1 MPDST
6 HIVVRWGR
14 PGDGEATDAAD
25 SLSWPD
31 LDPVARP
38 DHWPTLLRRLAGID
52 APGRYILVLKQGV
65 ALPAQGLAKLLSVA
79 ANLGSGTVSALNNVD
94 PDLNPLPP
102 GASLTAPLAVATID
116 RLCAWLGQDQIFL
129 MDRPGLVAALWAPG
143 TAQRLLDAAWY
154 PGAPPPADLACVSV
168 DSVFAGDPALALD
181 GPAPWPLNDVPA
193 PTDPLE
199 PLRSR
204 WPTDEETDAALAPEL
219 PPVPIPSRDP
229 LPVVLH
235 ICHGWGGGSQRFISD
250 LAEADRK
257 RCHLLLSARGDTPRQ
272 QFGEWLELGSA
283 AAPGLPI
290 ARFPVHP
297 PITDTAIQHPV
308 YEQVVAE
315 VMRRWRVDA
324 VMVSSLIGHSL
335 TALDTDKP
343 TLVVCHDYYPLWPE
357 LHRDFGDRRHRFDRE
372 TMVRELAAGPLT
384 LFRGH
389 DADYWWQLRDA
400 FIGRLLA
407 TRPRMV
413 TPTAQVRDN
422 WQRLAPAL
430 AELDWTVLP
439 HGTRPWPAP
448 ASMLPA
454 APVRRINGDRLR
466 ILVPGRIGGGKGLAL
481 LRPLLD
487 RLDPRCELIFAGAGT
502 AGAELHGRPRVHV
515 LADYQREQLPRL
527 VAALQP
533 DLALLPASVA
543 ETFGYLLSELQSL
556 GLPVL
561 ATAIGSY
568 AERITDGV
576 DGLLVEPDAEAV
588 AARLHALI
596 DDPALL
602 AVIRQRLAAMPPRGT
617 AQMAADYRALLPLTG
632 PDTLPAP
639 AAPTWRDLQQA
650 WLARRAL
657 EIDRHRTRLH
667 QELRLA
673 EVELARRADWGFDL
687 GRQLAERSRW
697 AQSLE
702 ADLGT
707 TRQILG
713 EREAWIESLKTELGT
728 VYGSRS
734 WRLMAPLR
742 VLARKLR
749 GVRTRLVFQWRRFG
763 NLFHRGRLSVATRGL
778 LGTLRHLRKR
788 HGSPGPIS
796 AGTPLATPVSVIPPA
811 LLPTSGD
818 PLVSIVIPVYGKL
831 AYTCACLNSLTE
843 HPGTIPFE
851 VIVVDDHSPDDSA
864 DVLAQV
870 TGLRLIRNAENLGF
884 VGSCNAGAATARG
897 RWLLFLNNDTV
908 ITPGWLEALL
918 GTFDDFP
925 ETGLVGARLV
935 YPDGRLQ
942 EAGGIVFN
950 DGSGWNYGR
959 FEDPNDPR
967 YSYARPSHYCSGAA
981 ILIER
986 RLFDELGGFDQRYAP
1001 AYYEDTDLAF
1011 KVREAGQQVIYQP
1024 ASTVIHFEGITSGTD
1039 LASGIK
1045 RHQVINRESFRERWR
1060 DQLLRQPAPDMPVD
1074 AIARGGKARR
1084 VLVID
1089 ATVPEPDQDSGSVRL
1104 INILRLLRESGRHV
1118 TFFADNRA
1126 YVPGYTE
1133 RLQRLGI
1140 ETLFHP
1146 WLEHPV
1152 NWLREHGPELE
1163 AVLVSRHYIAANYLD
1178 PVRQY
1183 APRARFIFDTVD
1195 LHYLR
1200 EERAAALTGSEE
1212 IRREAAR
1219 TRAQEQR
1226 LIRAADV
1233 TLVVSPAEQ
1242 ALLAGELPGS
1252 RIEVLSNVHPVP
1264 GRRRDFADRH
1274 DLMFVG
1280 GFQHPPN
1287 VDAVQWLCSEVFPQV
1302 RTALPQVRLHIIGS
1316 KMPPEIAHLQADGVV
1331 MHGHVEDLEPFLDD
1345 CRIAV
1350 APLRYGAGVKGKIN
1364 MSMSYGQPVVATG
1377 IAVEGMYLSPD
1388 HDVLVGDDAGTLAA
1402 QIIRLYGDETL
1413 WRRLSDAGMDNVRRH
1428 FSFDAARQ
1436 ALERVLAVRPPSREP
1451 PSTGMAQLP
1460 PIRPAS

>member
-14 PGDGEATDAAD
+14 SGDGGAVDAAEGP
-25 SLSWPD
+25 SWPD
-31 LDPVARP
+31 LDPLARP
-38 DHWPTLLRRLAGID
+38 EHWPILLRRIAEID
-52 APGRYILVLKQGV
+52 LGNHPILVLKQGV
-65 ALPAQGLAKLLSVA
+65 VLSDGALDKLLSSA
-79 ANLGSGTVSALNNVD
+79 RSITAGSVSALNNLD
-94 PDLNPLPP
+94 SELSPLPP
-102 GASLTAPLAVATID
+102 GASLAAPLPVAIVD
-116 RLCAWLGQDQIFL
+116 RLCAWLGQDQAFPTE
-129 MDRPGLVAALWAPG
+129 RPGLIAALWAPD
-143 TAQRLLDAAWY
+143 TAQKLLAAGWS
-154 PGAPPPADLACVSV
+154 PEQAVPAGLVCVAV
-168 DSVFAGDPALALD
+168 DTVFAGDPARALV
-181 GPAPWPLNDVPA
+181 GPEPWPLNDVPA

-204 WPTDEETDAALAPEL
+204 WPTDEDTDAALAPEL
-219 PPVPIPSRDP
+219 PTMPVPSRDP

-250 LAEADRK
+250 LAEADQA

-272 QFGEWLELGSA
+272 QFGEWLELSPA
-283 AAPGLPI
+283 ATPDLPI
-290 ARFPVHP
+290 ARFPIHP
-297 PITDTAIQHPV
+297 SIADTAIQHAV
-308 YEQVVAE
+308 YKQVVAA
-315 VMRRWRVDA
+315 VVQRWRVDA
-324 VMVSSLIGHSL
+324 VMISSLIGHGL
-335 TALDTDKP
+335 AALDTGRP

-357 LHRDFGDRRHRFDRE
+357 LHRDFGDRQRRFDRE
-372 TMVRELAAGPLT
+372 ALAGELAARPLT
-384 LFRGH
+384 LFREH
-389 DADYWWQLRDA
+389 DADYWWRLRNA
-400 FIGRLLA
+400 FIERLLA
-407 TRPRMV
+407 TRPQMV
-413 TPTAQVRDN
+413 TPTAQVRNN
-422 WQRLAPAL
+422 WQHLAPAL
-430 AELDWTVLP
+430 ADLDWAVVP
-439 HGTRPWPAP
+439 HGTTPWQF
-448 ASMLPA
+448 
-454 APVRRINGDRLR
+454 PVSTPSGSAGTATSNTLR
-466 ILVPGRIGGGKGLAL
+466 TLVPGRIAGGKGLAL

-487 RLDPRCELIFAGAGT
+487 RLDPRCELIFVGAGT
-502 AGAELHGRPRVHV
+502 AGAELHGRPRVHL
-515 LADYQREQLPRL
+515 LADYRREQLPQL
-527 VAALQP
+527 VAALNP

-576 DGLLVEPDAEAV
+576 DGLLVDPDAQV
-588 AARLHALI
+588 IAARLRALV
-596 DDPALL
+596 DDPGPLTAIREQL
-602 AVIRQRLAAMPPRGT
+602 AVLPPRST
-617 AQMAADYRALLPLTG
+617 ADMAADYRALLPLVE
-632 PDTLPAP
+632 PAVLPVP
-639 AAPTWRDLQQA
+639 AAPSWRDLQQA

-673 EVELARRADWGFDL
+673 EAELARRADWGFDL
-687 GRQLAERSRW
+687 GRQLAERTRW
-697 AQSLE
+697 AQTLD

-707 TRQILG
+707 TRQILS
-713 EREAWIESLKTELGT
+713 EREAWIASLQGELAQARDDLT
-728 VYGSRS
+728 TIYSSRS
-734 WRLMAPLR
+734 WRLMAPAR

-749 GVRTRLVFQWRRFG
+749 ALRTMLAFRFRRFG
-763 NLFHRGRLSVATRGL
+763 NLFHRGRLSIATRGL
-778 LGTLRHLRKR
+778 WGTLRHLRQR
-788 HGSPGPIS
+788 HGSPGPLAAS
-796 AGTPLATPVSVIPPA
+796 APVTTPVSTTPPA
-811 LLPTSGD
+811 SLPTATE

-831 AYTCACLNSLTE
+831 AYTCACLQSLADR
-843 HPGTIPFE
+843 PGTIPFE
-851 VIVVDDHSPDDSA
+851 VIVVDDRSPDDSA
-864 DVLAQV
+864 EALTEVA
-870 TGLRLIRNAENLGF
+870 GLRLLRNPENLGF
-884 VGSCNAGAATARG
+884 VGSCNAGAAAAQG

-908 ITPGWLEALL
+908 ITPGWLEAML

-925 ETGLVGARLV
+925 EAGLVGARLV

-942 EAGGIVFN
+942 EAGGFVFN

-967 YSYARPSHYCSGAA
+967 YSYARASHYCSGAA

-986 RLFDELGGFDQRYAP
+986 ALFDQLGGFDLRYAP

-1011 KVREAGQQVIYQP
+1011 KVRESGRQVIYQP
-1024 ASTVIHFEGITSGTD
+1024 AATVIHFEGITSGTD

-1045 RHQVINRESFRERWR
+1045 RHQVINQETFRERWR
-1060 DQLLRQPAPDMPVD
+1060 EQLQRQPAPGTPVD
-1074 AIARGGKARR
+1074 RIARGEKARR

-1104 INILRLLRESGRHV
+1104 LNILRLLRESGRHV

-1152 NWLREHGPELE
+1152 NWLREHGAELE

-1183 APRARFIFDTVD
+1183 APKARFIFDTVD

-1200 EERAAALTGSEE
+1200 EERAATLTGSEE

-1219 TRAQEQR
+1219 TKTQEQR

-1242 ALLAGELPGS
+1242 TLLAGELPGS
-1252 RIEVLSNVHPVP
+1252 RVDVLSNVHPVP
-1264 GRRRDFADRH
+1264 GRRREFADRH

-1287 VDAVQWLCSEVFPQV
+1287 VDAVQWLCGEVFPLV
-1302 RTALPQVRLHIIGS
+1302 RAALPEVRLHIIGS
-1316 KMPPEIAHLQADGVV
+1316 KMPPEIANLRAEGVV
-1331 MHGHVEDLEPFLDD
+1331 IEGFVEDLEPFLDG

-1377 IAVEGMYLSPD
+1377 VAVEGMHLSPD
-1388 HDVLVGDDAGTLAA
+1388 HDVLVGDDASTLAA
-1402 QIIRLYGDETL
+1402 QISRLYGDEAL
-1413 WRRLSDAGMDNVRRH
+1413 WRRMSDAGIDNVRRH
-1428 FSFDAARQ
+1428 FSFEAARQ
-1436 ALERVLAVRPPSREP
+1436 ALERVL
-1451 PSTGMAQLP
+1451 TG
-1460 PIRPAS
+1460 

>member
-1 MPDST
+1 MPEST

-14 PGDGEATDAAD
+14 SGDGGAAD
-25 SLSWPD
+25 ASTGLSWPD
-31 LDPVARP
+31 LDPLSRP
-38 DHWPTLLRRLAGID
+38 EQWPILLRRIASIGTENQ
-52 APGRYILVLKQGV
+52 PVLVLKQGV
-65 ALPAQGLAKLLSVA
+65 VLPEGGLDKLLSS
-79 ANLGSGTVSALNNVD
+79 LGSIAAGTVSALNNLD
-94 PDLNPLPP
+94 PDLSPLPP
-102 GASLTAPLAVATID
+102 GASLAAPLPVTGID
-116 RLCAWLGQDQIFL
+116 RLCAWLGQDLAFPT
-129 MDRPGLVAALWAPG
+129 DRPGLTAALWAPG
-143 TAQRLLDAAWY
+143 TAQRLLDVGWS
-154 PGAPPPADLACVSV
+154 PEQGLPAGLVCMAL
-168 DSVFAGDPALALD
+168 DSVFAGDPTLALA
-181 GPAPWPLNDVPA
+181 GPEPWPLNDVPA

-199 PLRSR
+199 PLRAR
-204 WPTDEETDAALAPEL
+204 WPTDEETDAALSPEL
-219 PPVPIPSRDP
+219 PVVPIPSRDP
-229 LPVVLH
+229 RPVVLH

-250 LAEADRK
+250 LAEADQA
-257 RCHLLLSARGDTPRQ
+257 RCHLLLSARGDTTRQ
-272 QFGEWLELGSA
+272 QFGEWLELSPA
-283 AAPGLPI
+283 TAPELPI
-290 ARFPVHP
+290 TRFPIHP
-297 PITDTAIQHPV
+297 PIADTATQHAV
-308 YEQVVAE
+308 YEQVVASI
-315 VMRRWRVDA
+315 VQRWRVDA
-324 VMVSSLIGHSL
+324 VMVSSLIGHGL
-335 TALDTDKP
+335 AALNTGKP

-357 LHRDFGDRRHRFDRE
+357 LHRDFGDRQRRFDRE
-372 TMVRELAAGPLT
+372 TLAGELAAGPLT

-389 DADYWWQLRDA
+389 DADYWWRLRDA
-400 FIGRLLA
+400 FVDRLLA
-407 TRPRMV
+407 TRPAMV

-422 WQRLAPAL
+422 WQHLAPAL
-430 AELDWTVLP
+430 ADLDWSVLA
-439 HGTRPWPAP
+439 HGNRPWPMQP
-448 ASMLPA
+448 PPPVPGVTA
-454 APVRRINGDRLR
+454 ATGRADRLR
-466 ILVPGRIGGGKGLAL
+466 ILIPGRIAGGKGLTL

-487 RLDPRCELIFAGAGT
+487 RIDPRCELIFLGAGT

-515 LADYQREQLPRL
+515 LADYRREQLPQL
-527 VAALQP
+527 VAALNP
-533 DLALLPASVA
+533 DLALLPAAVA

-556 GLPVL
+556 GLPVM

-568 AERITDGV
+568 AERIADGV
-576 DGLLVEPDAEAV
+576 DGLLVEPDAQAI
-588 AARLHALI
+588 AARLRALV
-596 DDPALL
+596 DDAGPL
-602 AVIRQRLAAMPPRGT
+602 AAIRQRLAVLPPRST
-617 AQMAADYRALLPLTG
+617 ADMAADYRALLPLAE
-632 PDTLPAP
+632 PAALPVP

-650 WLARRAL
+650 WLARRAQ

-673 EVELARRADWGFDL
+673 EAELARRADWGFDL
-687 GRQLAERSRW
+687 GRQLADRTRW
-697 AQSLE
+697 AQALD

-713 EREAWIESLKTELGT
+713 EREVWIASLQGELAQT
-728 VYGSRS
+728 RDDLTTIYSSRS
-734 WRLMAPLR
+734 WRLMGPAR

-749 GVRTRLVFQWRRFG
+749 ALRTVLAFRWRRFG
-763 NLFHRGRLSVATRGL
+763 NLFHRARLSVATRGL
-778 LGTLRHLRKR
+778 LGTLRHLRRR
-788 HGSPGPIS
+788 HGSPGPTATS
-796 AGTPLATPVSVIPPA
+796 APIATPVSTTPPTS
-811 LLPTSGD
+811 LPTAAE

-831 AYTCACLNSLTE
+831 AYTCACLQSLAD
-843 HPGTIPFE
+843 HPGAIPFE
-851 VIVVDDHSPDDSA
+851 VIVVDDRSPDDSA
-864 DVLAQV
+864 DVLAEV
-870 TGLRLIRNAENLGF
+870 AGLRLFRNPQNLGF
-884 VGSCNAGAATARG
+884 VGSCNAGAAAAQG

-908 ITPGWLEALL
+908 ITPGWLEAMLR
-918 GTFDDFP
+918 TFDDFP
-925 ETGLVGARLV
+925 DAGLVGARLV

-942 EAGGIVFN
+942 EAGGIVFS

-981 ILIER
+981 ILIARE
-986 RLFDELGGFDQRYAP
+986 LFDQLGGFDQRYAP

-1011 KVREAGQQVIYQP
+1011 KVRESGRQVIYQP
-1024 ASTVIHFEGITSGTD
+1024 AATVIHFEGITSGTD

-1045 RHQVINRESFRERWR
+1045 RHQVINQETFRERWR
-1060 DQLLRQPAPDMPVD
+1060 AQLQRQPAPGTPVD
-1074 AIARGGKARR
+1074 RIARGEKAPR

-1104 INILRLLRESGRHV
+1104 LNILRLLRESGRHV

-1152 NWLREHGPELE
+1152 NWLREHGAGLE

-1219 TRAQEQR
+1219 TKTQEQR

-1242 ALLAGELPGS
+1242 TLLAGELPGS
-1252 RIEVLSNVHPVP
+1252 RVDVLSNVHPVP
-1264 GRRRDFADRH
+1264 GRRREFADRH

-1287 VDAVQWLCSEVFPQV
+1287 VDAVQWLCGEVFPLV
-1302 RTALPQVRLHIIGS
+1302 RVALPEVRLHIIGS
-1316 KMPPEIAHLQADGVV
+1316 KMPAEIANLRADGVV
-1331 MHGHVEDLEPFLDD
+1331 IQGFVEDLEPFLDG

-1377 IAVEGMYLSPD
+1377 VAVEGMYLRPD
-1388 HDVLVGDDAGTLAA
+1388 HDVLVGDDAGALAT
-1402 QIIRLYGDETL
+1402 QIIRLYGDQAL
-1413 WRRLSDAGMDNVRRH
+1413 WRRISDAGIDNVRRH
-1428 FSFDAARQ
+1428 FSFEAARQ
-1436 ALERVLAVRPPSREP
+1436 ALERVL
-1451 PSTGMAQLP
+1451 TG
-1460 PIRPAS
+1460 